1 MDKVNSIMQMEEYMM
16 ANGTKDKW
24 KVKENYFIL
33 QENQHTKDNSK
44 ITVLMEKEL
53 FTTKNQELSF
63 NNLIIIILTKLK
75 TIGNNMKEHF
85 KKILK
90 KVLERLLQ

>member
-1 MDKVNSIMQMEEYMM
+1 
-16 ANGTKDKW
+16 
-24 KVKENYFIL
+24 
-33 QENQHTKDNSK
+33 
-44 ITVLMEKEL
+44 MEKEL

-90 KVLERLLQ
+90 KVLERLL

>member
-33 QENQHTKDNSK
+33 QEN
-44 ITVLMEKEL
+44 
-53 FTTKNQELSF
+53 
-63 NNLIIIILTKLK
+63 
-75 TIGNNMKEHF
+75 
-85 KKILK
+85 
-90 KVLERLLQ
+90 